1 MAKISFVFPYGV
13 RFREGGLFDIFPVAN
28 VFFRSQTGERFS
40 LLLVIDSGAAISAL
54 PKSDAIGL
62 GIKPKD
68 GVPFSVTGIGVRRVR
83 AWRHEVTV
91 EMGTESFTLPL
102 VFLDHDAAPRVLG
115 REGIFDRF
123 TIAFDEQK
131 RRSGF
136 FGDGTKEARRVS
148 KILDAIKH

>member
-1 MAKISFVFPYGV
+1 MPKTSFVFPYGV
-13 RFREGGLFDIFPVAN
+13 RFREGGLIDIFPVAN

-54 PKSDAIGL
+54 PRSDAIGL
-62 GIKPKD
+62 GIELED
-68 GVPFSVTGIGVRRVR
+68 GVLFSVAGIGVRPVR

-102 VFLDHDAAPRVLG
+102 AFLDHDAAPRVLG
-115 REGIFDRF
+115 REGIFNRF
-123 TIAFDEQK
+123 TVIFEEQR

-136 FGDGTKEARRVS
+136 VGDGTKEARRVS
-148 KILDAIKH
+148 KVLDAIKH